1 MKYLYYIVAILC
13 LFPFVSAPMALFCG
27 ILFSLLKI
35 EKPFQFK
42 KYSSPILQYSVV
54 LMGFGMNLQQVIEV
68 SSKGIIL
75 TACSVLLV
83 FLLGVFLGKILK
95 VERNTTFLI
104 SSGTAICGGSAIAA
118 VSPIVGAKDSQISFS
133 LTVVFVLNAIALFIF
148 PFVGHYFNMGQ
159 ESFGYWSAIAIHDT
173 SSVVATGYAFSEAAG
188 DFATMVKLTR
198 TLSII
203 PTVVAFAFIQLRLKK
218 KEMQKISGN
227 TEELK
232 ANFSIKKIFPW
243 FIIGFVAMSVVAS
256 IFTIPAEIVSGTKTV
271 SKFLMVSALAA
282 IGLNTSFSSFKK
294 SGIRP
299 MIHGFIISALV
310 VVVALVVEICMG
322 IV

>member
-148 PFVGHYFNMGQ
+148 PFIGHYFNMSQ

-173 SSVVATGYAFSEAAG
+173 SSVVGAGAEYGKEALQVAAT
-188 DFATMVKLTR
+188 VKLAR
-198 TLSII
+198 TLWII
-203 PTVVAFAFIQLRLKK
+203 PLSFLVLLLNRKNNQGKG
-218 KEMQKISGN
+218 KI
-227 TEELK
+227 
-232 ANFSIKKIFPW
+232 KIPW
-243 FIIGFVAMSVVAS
+243 FILYFVIAILIAGFIPVLQPAYSVLSYIGKRGMVLALFM
-256 IFTIPAEIVSGTKTV
+256 IGSGFNFADLKTV
-271 SKFLMVSALAA
+271 GVRPFLLGVFLW
-282 IGLNTSFSSFKK
+282 I
-294 SGIRP
+294 
-299 MIHGFIISALV
+299 IISVSTLFFF
-310 VVVALVVEICMG
+310 L
-322 IV
+322 

>member
-148 PFVGHYFNMGQ
+148 PFIGHYFNMSQ

-173 SSVVATGYAFSEAAG
+173 SSVVGAGAEYGKEALQVAAT
-188 DFATMVKLTR
+188 VKLAR
-198 TLSII
+198 TLWII
-203 PTVVAFAFIQLRLKK
+203 PLSFLVLLLNRKNNQGKG
-218 KEMQKISGN
+218 KI
-227 TEELK
+227 
-232 ANFSIKKIFPW
+232 KIPW
-243 FIIGFVAMSVVAS
+243 FILYFVIAILIAGFIPVGQPAYSVLSYIGKRGMVLALFM
-256 IFTIPAEIVSGTKTV
+256 IGSGFNFADLKTV
-271 SKFLMVSALAA
+271 GVRPFLLGVFLW
-282 IGLNTSFSSFKK
+282 I
-294 SGIRP
+294 
-299 MIHGFIISALV
+299 IISVSTLFFF
-310 VVVALVVEICMG
+310 L
-322 IV
+322 

>member
-1 MKYLYYIVAILC
+1 MKYLYYIVALLC
-13 LFPFVSAPMALFCG
+13 FFPFVSAPMALFCG

-35 EKPFQFK
+35 EKPFQYK
-42 KYSSPILQYSVV
+42 KYSSPLLQYSVV

-148 PFVGHYFNMGQ
+148 PFIGHYFNMSQ

-173 SSVVATGYAFSEAAG
+173 SSVVGAGAEYGKEALQVAAT
-188 DFATMVKLTR
+188 VKLAR
-198 TLSII
+198 TLWII
-203 PTVVAFAFIQLRLKK
+203 PLSFLVLLLNRKNNQGKG
-218 KEMQKISGN
+218 KI
-227 TEELK
+227 
-232 ANFSIKKIFPW
+232 KIPW
-243 FIIGFVAMSVVAS
+243 FILYFIVAILIAGFIPFLQPAYSVLSYIGKRGMVLALFM
-256 IFTIPAEIVSGTKTV
+256 IGSGFNFADLKTV
-271 SKFLMVSALAA
+271 GVRPFLLGVFLW
-282 IGLNTSFSSFKK
+282 I
-294 SGIRP
+294 
-299 MIHGFIISALV
+299 IISVSTLFFF
-310 VVVALVVEICMG
+310 L
-322 IV
+322 

>member
-148 PFVGHYFNMGQ
+148 PFIGHYFNMSQ

-173 SSVVATGYAFSEAAG
+173 SSVVGAGAEYGKEALQVAT
-188 DFATMVKLTR
+188 TVKLAR
-198 TLSII
+198 TLWII
-203 PTVVAFAFIQLRLKK
+203 PLSFLVMLLNRKDNQGKG
-218 KEMQKISGN
+218 KI
-227 TEELK
+227 
-232 ANFSIKKIFPW
+232 KIPW
-243 FIIGFVAMSVVAS
+243 FILYFIIAILIAGFVPVLQPAYSVLSYIGKRGMVLALFM
-256 IFTIPAEIVSGTKTV
+256 IGSGFNLSDLKTV
-271 SKFLMVSALAA
+271 GVRPFIL
-282 IGLNTSFSSFKK
+282 GLVLW
-294 SGIRP
+294 I
-299 MIHGFIISALV
+299 IISITTFFFFV
-310 VVVALVVEICMG
+310 
-322 IV
+322 

>member
-13 LFPFVSAPMALFCG
+13 LFPFVTAPMALFCG

-148 PFVGHYFNMGQ
+148 PFIGHYFNMSQ

-173 SSVVATGYAFSEAAG
+173 SSVVGAGAECGKEALQVAAT
-188 DFATMVKLTR
+188 VKLAR
-198 TLSII
+198 TLWII
-203 PTVVAFAFIQLRLKK
+203 PLSFLVLLINRKNNQGKG
-218 KEMQKISGN
+218 KI
-227 TEELK
+227 
-232 ANFSIKKIFPW
+232 KIPW
-243 FIIGFVAMSVVAS
+243 FILYFVIAILIAGFIPFLQPAYSVLSYIGKRGMVLALFM
-256 IFTIPAEIVSGTKTV
+256 IGSGFNFADLKTV
-271 SKFLMVSALAA
+271 GVRPFLLGVFLW
-282 IGLNTSFSSFKK
+282 I
-294 SGIRP
+294 
-299 MIHGFIISALV
+299 IISVSTLFFF
-310 VVVALVVEICMG
+310 L
-322 IV
+322 

>member
-13 LFPFVSAPMALFCG
+13 LFPFVTAPMALFCG

-148 PFVGHYFNMGQ
+148 PFIGHYFNMSQ

-173 SSVVATGYAFSEAAG
+173 SSVVGAGAEYGKEALQVAAT
-188 DFATMVKLTR
+188 VKLAR
-198 TLSII
+198 TLWII
-203 PTVVAFAFIQLRLKK
+203 PLSFLVLLLNRKNNQGKG
-218 KEMQKISGN
+218 KI
-227 TEELK
+227 
-232 ANFSIKKIFPW
+232 KIPW
-243 FIIGFVAMSVVAS
+243 FILYFVIAILIAGFIPVLQPAYSVLSYIGKRGMVLALFM
-256 IFTIPAEIVSGTKTV
+256 IGSGFNLADLKTV
-271 SKFLMVSALAA
+271 GVRPFLLGVFLW
-282 IGLNTSFSSFKK
+282 I
-294 SGIRP
+294 
-299 MIHGFIISALV
+299 IISVSTLFFF
-310 VVVALVVEICMG
+310 L
-322 IV
+322 

>member
-13 LFPFVSAPMALFCG
+13 LFPFVTAPMALFCG

-35 EKPFQFK
+35 EKPFQLK

-148 PFVGHYFNMGQ
+148 PFIGHYFNMSQ

-173 SSVVATGYAFSEAAG
+173 SSVVGAGAEYGKEALQVAAT
-188 DFATMVKLTR
+188 VKLAR
-198 TLSII
+198 TLWII
-203 PTVVAFAFIQLRLKK
+203 PLSFLVLLLNRKNNQGKG
-218 KEMQKISGN
+218 KI
-227 TEELK
+227 
-232 ANFSIKKIFPW
+232 KIPW
-243 FIIGFVAMSVVAS
+243 FILYFVIAILIAGFIPVLQPAYSVLSYIGKRGMVLALFM
-256 IFTIPAEIVSGTKTV
+256 IGSGFNFADLKTV
-271 SKFLMVSALAA
+271 GVRPFLLGVFLW
-282 IGLNTSFSSFKK
+282 I
-294 SGIRP
+294 
-299 MIHGFIISALV
+299 IISVSTLFFF
-310 VVVALVVEICMG
+310 L
-322 IV
+322 

>member
-148 PFVGHYFNMGQ
+148 PFIGHYFNMSQ

-173 SSVVATGYAFSEAAG
+173 SSVVGAGAEYGKEALQVAAT
-188 DFATMVKLTR
+188 VKLAR
-198 TLSII
+198 TLWII
-203 PTVVAFAFIQLRLKK
+203 PLSFLVMFLNRKDNQGKG
-218 KEMQKISGN
+218 KI
-227 TEELK
+227 
-232 ANFSIKKIFPW
+232 KIPW
-243 FIIGFVAMSVVAS
+243 FILYFIIAILIAGFVPVLQPAYSVLSYIGKRGMVLALFM
-256 IFTIPAEIVSGTKTV
+256 IGSGFNLSDLKTV
-271 SKFLMVSALAA
+271 GVRPFIL
-282 IGLNTSFSSFKK
+282 GLVLW
-294 SGIRP
+294 I
-299 MIHGFIISALV
+299 IISITTFFFFV
-310 VVVALVVEICMG
+310 
-322 IV
+322 

>member
-148 PFVGHYFNMGQ
+148 PFIGHYFNMSQ
-159 ESFGYWSAIAIHDT
+159 ESFGYWAAIAIHDT
-173 SSVVATGYAFSEAAG
+173 SSVVGAGAEYGKEALQVAT
-188 DFATMVKLTR
+188 TVKLAR
-198 TLSII
+198 TLWII
-203 PTVVAFAFIQLRLKK
+203 PLSFLVLLLNRKNNQGKG
-218 KEMQKISGN
+218 KI
-227 TEELK
+227 
-232 ANFSIKKIFPW
+232 KIPW
-243 FIIGFVAMSVVAS
+243 FILYFVIAILIAGFIPVLQPAYSVLSYIGKRGMVLALFM
-256 IFTIPAEIVSGTKTV
+256 IGSGFNFADLKTV
-271 SKFLMVSALAA
+271 GVRPFLLGVFLW
-282 IGLNTSFSSFKK
+282 I
-294 SGIRP
+294 
-299 MIHGFIISALV
+299 IISVSTLFFF
-310 VVVALVVEICMG
+310 L
-322 IV
+322 

>member
-42 KYSSPILQYSVV
+42 RYSSPILQYSVV

-148 PFVGHYFNMGQ
+148 PFIGHYFNMSQ

-173 SSVVATGYAFSEAAG
+173 SSVVGAGAEYGKEALQVAAT
-188 DFATMVKLTR
+188 VKLAR
-198 TLSII
+198 TLWII
-203 PTVVAFAFIQLRLKK
+203 PLSFLVLLLNRKNNQGKG
-218 KEMQKISGN
+218 KI
-227 TEELK
+227 
-232 ANFSIKKIFPW
+232 KIPW
-243 FIIGFVAMSVVAS
+243 FILYFVIAILIAGFIPVLQPAYSVLSYIGKRGMVLALFM
-256 IFTIPAEIVSGTKTV
+256 IGSGFNFADLKTV
-271 SKFLMVSALAA
+271 GVRPFLLGVFLW
-282 IGLNTSFSSFKK
+282 I
-294 SGIRP
+294 
-299 MIHGFIISALV
+299 IISVSTLFFF
-310 VVVALVVEICMG
+310 L
-322 IV
+322 

>member
-148 PFVGHYFNMGQ
+148 PFIGEYFNMSQ

-173 SSVVATGYAFSEAAG
+173 SSVVGAGAEYGKEALQVAT
-188 DFATMVKLTR
+188 TVKLAR
-198 TLSII
+198 TLWII
-203 PTVVAFAFIQLRLKK
+203 PLSFLVLLINK
-218 KEMQKISGN
+218 KENSGKGKI
-227 TEELK
+227 
-232 ANFSIKKIFPW
+232 KIPW
-243 FIIGFVAMSVVAS
+243 FILYFIVAILIAGFIPVGQPAYSVLSYIGKRGMVLALFM
-256 IFTIPAEIVSGTKTV
+256 IGSGFNFADLKTV
-271 SKFLMVSALAA
+271 GVRPFLLGVFLW
-282 IGLNTSFSSFKK
+282 I
-294 SGIRP
+294 
-299 MIHGFIISALV
+299 IISVSTLFFF
-310 VVVALVVEICMG
+310 L
-322 IV
+322 

>member
-1 MKYLYYIVAILC
+1 MKYLYYIVGILC
-13 LFPFVSAPMALFCG
+13 LMPFVSAPMALFCG

-42 KYSSPILQYSVV
+42 KYSSPILQYSIV

-148 PFVGHYFNMGQ
+148 PHIGHYFNMSQ
-159 ESFGYWSAIAIHDT
+159 ESFGYWAAIAIHDT
-173 SSVVATGYAFSEAAG
+173 SSVVGAGAEYGKEALETAAT
-188 DFATMVKLTR
+188 VKLAR
-198 TLSII
+198 TLWII
-203 PTVVAFAFIQLRLKK
+203 PLSFLVLLLNRKNNQGKG
-218 KEMQKISGN
+218 KI
-227 TEELK
+227 
-232 ANFSIKKIFPW
+232 KIPW
-243 FIIGFVAMSVVAS
+243 FILYFVIAILIAGFIPILQPAYSVLSYIGKRGMVLALFM
-256 IFTIPAEIVSGTKTV
+256 IGSGFNFADLKTV
-271 SKFLMVSALAA
+271 GVRPFLL
-282 IGLNTSFSSFKK
+282 
-294 SGIRP
+294 GIFLW
-299 MIHGFIISALV
+299 IIISVSTLFFF
-310 VVVALVVEICMG
+310 L
-322 IV
+322 

>member
-148 PFVGHYFNMGQ
+148 PFIGHYFNMSQ

-173 SSVVATGYAFSEAAG
+173 SSVVGAGAEYGKEALQVGAT
-188 DFATMVKLTR
+188 VKLAR
-198 TLSII
+198 TLWII
-203 PTVVAFAFIQLRLKK
+203 PLSFLVLLLNRKNNQGKG
-218 KEMQKISGN
+218 KI
-227 TEELK
+227 
-232 ANFSIKKIFPW
+232 KIPW
-243 FIIGFVAMSVVAS
+243 FILYFVIAILIAGFIPVLQPAYSVLSYIGKRGMVLALFM
-256 IFTIPAEIVSGTKTV
+256 IGSGFNFADLKTV
-271 SKFLMVSALAA
+271 GVRPFLLGVFLW
-282 IGLNTSFSSFKK
+282 I
-294 SGIRP
+294 
-299 MIHGFIISALV
+299 IISVSTLFFF
-310 VVVALVVEICMG
+310 L
-322 IV
+322 

>member
-13 LFPFVSAPMALFCG
+13 LFPFVTAPMALFCG

-148 PFVGHYFNMGQ
+148 PFIGHYFNMSQ

-173 SSVVATGYAFSEAAG
+173 SSVVGAGAEYGKEALQVAAT
-188 DFATMVKLTR
+188 VKLAR
-198 TLSII
+198 TLWII
-203 PTVVAFAFIQLRLKK
+203 PLSFLVLLLNRKNNQSKG
-218 KEMQKISGN
+218 KI
-227 TEELK
+227 
-232 ANFSIKKIFPW
+232 KIPW
-243 FIIGFVAMSVVAS
+243 FILYFVIAILIAGFIPVLQPVYSVLSYIGKRGMVLALFM
-256 IFTIPAEIVSGTKTV
+256 IGSGFNFADLKTV
-271 SKFLMVSALAA
+271 GVRPFLLGVFLW
-282 IGLNTSFSSFKK
+282 I
-294 SGIRP
+294 
-299 MIHGFIISALV
+299 IISVSTLFFF
-310 VVVALVVEICMG
+310 L
-322 IV
+322 

>member
-1 MKYLYYIVAILC
+1 MKYLYYIVALLC
-13 LFPFVSAPMALFCG
+13 FFPFVSAPMALFCG

-35 EKPFQFK
+35 EKPFQYK
-42 KYSSPILQYSVV
+42 KYSSPLLQYSVV

-104 SSGTAICGGSAIAA
+104 SSGTAICGGSAIAT

-148 PFVGHYFNMGQ
+148 PFIGHYFNMSQ

-173 SSVVATGYAFSEAAG
+173 SSVVGAGAEYGKEALQVAAT
-188 DFATMVKLTR
+188 VKLAR
-198 TLSII
+198 TLWII
-203 PTVVAFAFIQLRLKK
+203 PLSFLVLLLNRKNNQGKG
-218 KEMQKISGN
+218 KI
-227 TEELK
+227 
-232 ANFSIKKIFPW
+232 KIPW
-243 FIIGFVAMSVVAS
+243 FILYFVIAILIAGFIPVLQPAYSVLSYIGKRGMVLALFM
-256 IFTIPAEIVSGTKTV
+256 IGSGFNFADLKTV
-271 SKFLMVSALAA
+271 GVRPFLLGVFLW
-282 IGLNTSFSSFKK
+282 I
-294 SGIRP
+294 
-299 MIHGFIISALV
+299 IISVSTLFFF
-310 VVVALVVEICMG
+310 L
-322 IV
+322 

>member
-13 LFPFVSAPMALFCG
+13 LFPFVTAPMALFCG

-148 PFVGHYFNMGQ
+148 PFIGHYFNMSQ

-173 SSVVATGYAFSEAAG
+173 SSVVGAGAEYGKEALQVAAT
-188 DFATMVKLTR
+188 VKLAR
-198 TLSII
+198 TLWII
-203 PTVVAFAFIQLRLKK
+203 PLSFLVLLINRKNNQGKG
-218 KEMQKISGN
+218 KI
-227 TEELK
+227 
-232 ANFSIKKIFPW
+232 KIPW
-243 FIIGFVAMSVVAS
+243 FILYFIVAILIAGFIPFLQPAYSVLSYIGKRGMVLALFM
-256 IFTIPAEIVSGTKTV
+256 IGSGFNFADLKTV
-271 SKFLMVSALAA
+271 GVRPFLLGVFLW
-282 IGLNTSFSSFKK
+282 I
-294 SGIRP
+294 
-299 MIHGFIISALV
+299 IISVSTLFFF
-310 VVVALVVEICMG
+310 L
-322 IV
+322 

>member
-148 PFVGHYFNMGQ
+148 PFIGHYFNMSQ

-173 SSVVATGYAFSEAAG
+173 SSVVGAGAEYGKEALQVAAT
-188 DFATMVKLTR
+188 VKLAR
-198 TLSII
+198 TLWII
-203 PTVVAFAFIQLRLKK
+203 PLSFLVLLLNRKNNQGKG
-218 KEMQKISGN
+218 KI
-227 TEELK
+227 
-232 ANFSIKKIFPW
+232 KIPW
-243 FIIGFVAMSVVAS
+243 FILYFVIAILIAGFIPVLQPAYSVLSYIGKRGMVLALFM
-256 IFTIPAEIVSGTKTV
+256 IGSGFNLADLKTV
-271 SKFLMVSALAA
+271 GVRPFLLGVFLW
-282 IGLNTSFSSFKK
+282 I
-294 SGIRP
+294 
-299 MIHGFIISALV
+299 IISVSTLFFF
-310 VVVALVVEICMG
+310 L
-322 IV
+322 

>member
-13 LFPFVSAPMALFCG
+13 LFPFVTAPMALFCG

-148 PFVGHYFNMGQ
+148 PFIGHYFNMSQ

-173 SSVVATGYAFSEAAG
+173 SSVVGAGAEYGKEALQVAAT
-188 DFATMVKLTR
+188 VKLAR
-198 TLSII
+198 TLWII
-203 PTVVAFAFIQLRLKK
+203 PLSFLVLLLNRKNNQGKG
-218 KEMQKISGN
+218 KI
-227 TEELK
+227 
-232 ANFSIKKIFPW
+232 KIPW
-243 FIIGFVAMSVVAS
+243 FILYFVIAILIAGFIPVLQPAYSVLSYIGKRGMVLALFM
-256 IFTIPAEIVSGTKTV
+256 IGSGFNFADLKTV
-271 SKFLMVSALAA
+271 GVRPFLLGVFLW
-282 IGLNTSFSSFKK
+282 I
-294 SGIRP
+294 
-299 MIHGFIISALV
+299 IISVSTLFFF
-310 VVVALVVEICMG
+310 L
-322 IV
+322 